1 MIEVNGLRKEYGEFV
16 AVDRLSFNVEKG
28 EIFGIVGPNGAG
40 KTTTLKMLSGLVHPT
55 AGSLQ
60 INGIDISVDPVRVK
74 SILGFL
80 PEESPLYEG
89 MYVGDYLLF
98 FSELYDV
105 DGYIARKRI
114 DSLLKDLSLNAAG
127 KRIGDL
133 SKGMRRK
140 VAIAR
145 SLINDPELLIYDEPG
160 SGLDPMT
167 SRFITEYIRSLKKN
181 GKTIIFSAHNLY
193 QMEKLCDRILI
204 IKDGKQVTLGSVA
217 EIRKEH
223 SKVLYRLE
231 FMVDDL
237 ADLCIEGV
245 KRLQDRFVLVTADMD
260 TVNEITGRVVT
271 NGGRII
277 EMRTMEPALEEVFLE
292 LMGVDLTGIDG

>member
-16 AVDRLSFNVEKG
+16 AVDQLSFNVEKG

-55 AGSLQ
+55 AGSIR
-60 INGIDISVDPVRVK
+60 INGIDIPVDPVRVK
-74 SILGFL
+74 STLGFL

-89 MYVGDYLLF
+89 MYVEDYLLF
-98 FSELYDV
+98 FGELYDV
-105 DGYIARKRI
+105 DKHVARKRI
-114 DSLLKDLSLNAAG
+114 HSLLTDLSLNAAG

-145 SLINDPELLIYDEPG
+145 SLINDPQLLIYDEPG

-167 SRFITEYIRSLKKN
+167 SRFITEYIRALKKS

-204 IKDGKQVTLGSVA
+204 IKDGRQVTLGSA
-217 EIRKEH
+217 SQIRKEH
-223 SKVLYRLE
+223 SRVLYRLE
-231 FMVDDL
+231 FMIEDI
-237 ADLCIEGV
+237 ADLYVEGV
-245 KRLQDRFVLVTADMD
+245 KRLEDRFVLLTADISV
-260 TVNEITGRVVT
+260 VNDITGRVAT

-277 EMRTMEPALEEVFLE
+277 EMRTLEPALEEVFLE
-292 LMGVDLTGIDG
+292 LMGVDLSHNDG